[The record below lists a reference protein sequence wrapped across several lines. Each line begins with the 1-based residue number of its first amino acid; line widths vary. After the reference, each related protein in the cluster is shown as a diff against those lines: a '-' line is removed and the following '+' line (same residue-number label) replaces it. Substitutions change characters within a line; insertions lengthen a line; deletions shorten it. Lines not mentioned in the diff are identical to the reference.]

1 MRKIPEVKNRKIILG
16 ITAGIAAYK
25 TPDLVRHLVK
35 FGAEV
40 QVVMTKNA
48 HHFVSA
54 EALQAVSGRKVR
66 DSLWD
71 PDAESAMGHIELS
84 RWADQI
90 LIAPATAN
98 CIGCLAT
105 GMADDLLSTLCLAT
119 KSPIYLCPAMNHVML
134 SHPATQKN
142 LEALRAMGY
151 QIIPPSIGEQACGE
165 YGPGRLPDPQQILAE
180 IFSDE
185 SAKLHDFNVTV
196 TAGPTREALDPV
208 RYISNNSSGKQ
219 GMAMAEASLAVGA
232 NVTLIAGPGVAS
244 SKDSI
249 KRIDVCSAEEMLD
262 QVMREMPRTDLF
274 ISVAAVAD
282 YRAKTI
288 SANKIKKRDLA
299 KTSPRI
305 ELEETPDI
313 IRHVASMKERPLVIG
328 FAAETDSAV
337 QNAKIKLKD
346 KNLDAIVVNDVSR
359 KDIGFESN
367 ENEVIFISGTTER
380 AIAKTDKVSLSREL
394 IDIIYS
400 EFRVH
405 LEKRHSA
412 RLG

>member
-1 MRKIPEVKNRKIILG
+1 MRNTPEVKDRKIILG
-16 ITAGIAAYK
+16 ISAGIAAYK
-25 TPDLVRHLVK
+25 TPGLVRHLVK

-40 QVVMTKNA
+40 QVVMTNNA

-71 PDAESAMGHIELS
+71 PDAENAMGHIELS

-98 CIGCLAT
+98 CISGLAT
-105 GMADDLLSTLCLAT
+105 GTANDLLSTLCLAT
-119 KSPIYLCPAMNHVML
+119 KSPIFVCPAMNHIML
-134 SHPATQKN
+134 SHPATQRN
-142 LEALRAMGY
+142 LKALSTMGY
-151 QIIPPSIGEQACGE
+151 QIIPPSTGEQACGE
-165 YGPGRLPDPQQILAE
+165 YGPGRLPDPQKILTE
-180 IFSDE
+180 IYSDKPP
-185 SAKLHDFNVTV
+185 KLHNFNVAV

-219 GMAMAEASLAVGA
+219 GLAVAEASIAAGA
-232 NVTLIAGPGVAS
+232 NVTLIAGPGVAQS
-244 SKDSI
+244 RKAI
-249 KRIDVCSAEEMLD
+249 KRIDVCSAEEMLA
-262 QVMREMPRTDLF
+262 QVMKEMPKTDLF

-288 SANKIKKRDLA
+288 SMNKIKKRDLA

-313 IRHVASMKERPLVIG
+313 IKYVANMRERPLVIG
-328 FAAETDSAV
+328 FAAETNSAV

-367 ENEVIFISGTTER
+367 ENEVTFISRTTER
-380 AIAKTDKVSLSREL
+380 AIAKTDKDSLSCEL
-394 IDIIYS
+394 IDIIYT
-400 EFRVH
+400 EFRAH

>member
-16 ITAGIAAYK
+16 ISAGIAAYK
-25 TPDLVRHLVK
+25 TPELVRHLVK
-35 FGAEV
+35 LGAEV

-48 HHFVSA
+48 HHFVTA

-84 RWADQI
+84 RWGDQI
-90 LIAPATAN
+90 IIAPATAN
-98 CIGCLAT
+98 CIGGLAT

-119 KSPIYLCPAMNHVML
+119 KSPIFVCPAMNHVML
-134 SHPATQKN
+134 SHPATQRN
-142 LEALRAMGY
+142 LKTLSTMGY
-151 QIIPPSIGEQACGE
+151 QIIPPSTGEQACGE
-165 YGPGRLPDPQQILAE
+165 YGPGRLPDPQQILKE
-180 IFSDE
+180 VFSDE
-185 SAKLHDFNVTV
+185 SAKLRNFNVTV

-219 GMAMAEASLAVGA
+219 GMAIAEASLAAGA
-232 NVTLIAGPGVAS
+232 NVTLVAGPGVAP
-244 SKDSI
+244 SKEAI

-262 QVMREMPRTDLF
+262 QVMREIPKTDLF

-282 YRAKTI
+282 YKAKKI
-288 SANKIKKRDLA
+288 SATKIKKRDLA

-328 FAAETDSAV
+328 FAAETNSAV
-337 QNAKIKLKD
+337 QNAKIKLEE

-359 KDIGFESN
+359 EDIGFESN
-367 ENEVIFISGTTER
+367 ENEVTFVSGTMER
-380 AIAKTDKVSLSREL
+380 TIAKTDKDSLSREL
-394 IDIIYS
+394 IDVIYT

>member
-16 ITAGIAAYK
+16 ISAGIAAYK

-40 QVVMTKNA
+40 QVVMTNNA

-98 CIGCLAT
+98 CIGGLAT
-105 GMADDLLSTLCLAT
+105 GMANDLLSTLCLAT
-119 KSPIYLCPAMNHVML
+119 KSPIFVCPAMNHVML
-134 SHPATQKN
+134 SHPATQRN
-142 LEALRAMGY
+142 LEALSTMGY
-151 QIIPPSIGEQACGE
+151 QIIPPSTGEQACGE
-165 YGPGRLPDPQQILAE
+165 YGPGRLPDPQQILTE
-180 IFSDE
+180 DFSDE
-185 SAKLHDFNVTV
+185 SAKLHNFNVTV

-219 GMAMAEASLAVGA
+219 GMAIAEASLAVGA
-232 NVTLIAGPGVAS
+232 NVTLIAGPGVAP
-244 SKDSI
+244 SKDAI

-262 QVMREMPRTDLF
+262 QVMREMPKTDLF

-282 YRAKTI
+282 YKAKTI

-299 KTSPRI
+299 KTSPKI

-313 IRHVASMKERPLVIG
+313 IRRVASMKERPLVIG
-328 FAAETDSAV
+328 FAAETNSAV

-359 KDIGFESN
+359 NDIGFESN
-367 ENEVIFISGTTER
+367 ENEVTFVSGTKER
-380 AIAKTDKVSLSREL
+380 TIAKTDKDSLSREL
-394 IDIIYS
+394 IDIIYT

>member
-16 ITAGIAAYK
+16 ISAGIAAYK

-35 FGAEV
+35 LGAEV
-40 QVVMTKNA
+40 QVVMTDNA
-48 HHFVSA
+48 RHFVSA

-71 PDAESAMGHIELS
+71 PDAENAMGHIELS

-98 CIGCLAT
+98 CIGGLAT
-105 GMADDLLSTLCLAT
+105 GMANDLLSTLCLAT
-119 KSPIYLCPAMNHVML
+119 KSPIFVCPAMNHVML
-134 SHPATQKN
+134 SHPATQRN
-142 LEALRAMGY
+142 LRALSTMGY
-151 QIIPPSIGEQACGE
+151 QIIPPSTGEQACGE
-165 YGPGRLPDPQQILAE
+165 YGPGRLPDPQQILTA

-185 SAKLHDFNVTV
+185 PAKLNNFNVTV

-219 GMAMAEASLAVGA
+219 GMAIAEASLAVGA
-232 NVTLIAGPGVAS
+232 NVTLIAGPGVPPSQEA
-244 SKDSI
+244 I
-249 KRIDVCSAEEMLD
+249 KRIDVCSAEEMLA
-262 QVMREMPRTDLF
+262 QVLGEIPKTDLF

-282 YRAKTI
+282 YKAKTI
-288 SANKIKKRDLA
+288 SAVKIKKRDLA
-299 KTSPRI
+299 KSSPTI

-313 IRHVASMKERPLVIG
+313 IGRVASMKEKPLVIG
-328 FAAETDSAV
+328 FAAETNRAV

-346 KNLDAIVVNDVSR
+346 KNIDAIVVNDVSR
-359 KDIGFESN
+359 KDIGFESA
-367 ENEVIFISGTTER
+367 ENEVTFISKKQER
-380 AIAKTDKVSLSREL
+380 TIAKTDKDSLSREL
-394 IDIIYS
+394 IDIIYT

>member
-1 MRKIPEVKNRKIILG
+1 MRKIPEVKNRKLILG
-16 ITAGIAAYK
+16 ISAGIAAYK

-40 QVVMTKNA
+40 QVVMTNNA

-71 PDAESAMGHIELS
+71 TDAESAMGHIELS

-98 CIGCLAT
+98 CIGGLAT
-105 GMADDLLSTLCLAT
+105 GMANDLLSTLCLAT
-119 KSPIYLCPAMNHVML
+119 KSPIFVCPAMNHVML
-134 SHPATQKN
+134 SHPATQRNIK
-142 LEALRAMGY
+142 ALSTMGY
-151 QIIPPSIGEQACGE
+151 QIIHPSVGEQACGE
-165 YGPGRLPDPQQILAE
+165 YGPGRLPDPQQILTE
-180 IFSDE
+180 VFSDE
-185 SAKLHDFNVTV
+185 SAMLHNFNVTV

-219 GMAMAEASLAVGA
+219 GMAIAEASIAAGA
-232 NVTLIAGPGVAS
+232 NVTLIAGPGVAPS
-244 SKDSI
+244 REAI
-249 KRIDVCSAEEMLD
+249 KRIDVSSAEEMLD
-262 QVMREMPRTDLF
+262 QVIREMPKTDLF

-282 YRAKTI
+282 YKAKTI

-313 IRHVASMKERPLVIG
+313 IRCVASMKERPLVIG
-328 FAAETDSAV
+328 FAAETNSAV

-359 KDIGFESN
+359 NDIGFESD
-367 ENEVIFISGTTER
+367 ENEVTFVSGTTER
-380 AIAKTDKVSLSREL
+380 TIAKTDKDSLSREL
-394 IDIIYS
+394 IDIIYT
-400 EFRVH
+400 EFKVH
-405 LEKRHSA
+405 LEKRYST
-412 RLG
+412 RLR

>member
-16 ITAGIAAYK
+16 ISAGIAAYK

-40 QVVMTKNA
+40 QVVMTEKA

-71 PDAESAMGHIELS
+71 PHAENAMGHIELS

-98 CIGCLAT
+98 CISGLAT
-105 GMADDLLSTLCLAT
+105 GMANDLLSTLCLAT
-119 KSPIYLCPAMNHVML
+119 KSPIFVCPAMNHGML
-134 SHPATQKN
+134 SHFATQRN
-142 LEALRAMGY
+142 LTALSTMGY
-151 QIIPPSIGEQACGE
+151 RIIPPSTGEQACGE
-165 YGPGRLPDPQQILAE
+165 YGPGRLPDPQQILTE
-180 IFSDE
+180 IYSHE
-185 SAKLHDFNVTV
+185 SATLNNFNVAV

-219 GMAMAEASLAVGA
+219 GLAVAEACLAAGA
-232 NVTLIAGPGVAS
+232 NVTLIAGPGVAQS
-244 SKDSI
+244 VEAI
-249 KRIDVCSAEEMLD
+249 RRIDIFSAEEMLA
-262 QVMREMPRTDLF
+262 QVMREMPKTDLF

-282 YRAKTI
+282 YKAKTI
-288 SANKIKKRDLA
+288 SMNKIKKRDLA

-313 IRHVASMKERPLVIG
+313 IRSVANMKERPLVIG
-328 FAAETDSAV
+328 FAAETNSAL

-359 KDIGFESN
+359 NDIGFESD
-367 ENEVIFISGTTER
+367 ENEVIFVSGSKER
-380 AIAKTDKVSLSREL
+380 AIAKTDKVSLSRKL

-400 EFRVH
+400 EFKVN

>member
-1 MRKIPEVKNRKIILG
+1 MRKLPEVKNRKIILG
-16 ITAGIAAYK
+16 ISAGISAYK
-25 TPDLVRHLVK
+25 TPDLVRHLVR

-48 HHFVSA
+48 HHFVTA
-54 EALQAVSGRKVR
+54 ESLQAVSGRKVR

-71 PDAESAMGHIELS
+71 PDAENAMGHIELS

-98 CIGCLAT
+98 CIGGLAT
-105 GMADDLLSTLCLAT
+105 GMANDLLSTLCLAS
-119 KSPIYLCPAMNHVML
+119 KSPIFVCPAMNHVML
-134 SHPATQKN
+134 SHPATQRN
-142 LEALRAMGY
+142 LEALSTMGY
-151 QIIPPSIGEQACGE
+151 RIIPPGTGEQACGE
-165 YGPGRLPDPQQILAE
+165 YGPGRLPDPQQILTE
-180 IFSDE
+180 LNSDE
-185 SAKLHDFNVTV
+185 SAKLNNFNVTV

-219 GMAMAEASLAVGA
+219 GMAIAEASLAAGA
-232 NVTLIAGPGVAS
+232 NVTLIAGPGVAQ
-244 SKDSI
+244 SKEAI

-262 QVMREMPRTDLF
+262 QVMREMPKTDLF

-282 YRAKTI
+282 YKAKTI

-313 IRHVASMKERPLVIG
+313 VRCVASMKERPLVIG
-328 FAAETDSAV
+328 FAAETTSAL

-359 KDIGFESN
+359 NDIGFESN
-367 ENEVIFISGTTER
+367 ENEVTFVSGTQEKT
-380 AIAKTDKVSLSREL
+380 IAKTDKDSLSREL
-394 IDIIYS
+394 VDIIYT
-400 EFRVH
+400 EFGSN

-412 RLG
+412 RLE

>member
-16 ITAGIAAYK
+16 ISAGIAAYK

-48 HHFVSA
+48 HHFVTA

-98 CIGCLAT
+98 CIGGLAT
-105 GMADDLLSTLCLAT
+105 GMANDLLSTLCLAT
-119 KSPIYLCPAMNHVML
+119 KSPIYVCPAMNHVML
-134 SHPATQKN
+134 CHPATQRN
-142 LEALRAMGY
+142 LKALSDMGY
-151 QIIPPSIGEQACGE
+151 QIIPPSTGEQACGE
-165 YGPGRLPDPQQILAE
+165 YGPGRLPDPQKILAE
-180 IFSDE
+180 VFSDE
-185 SAKLHDFNVTV
+185 SATLHNLNVTV

-219 GMAMAEASLAVGA
+219 GMAIAEASLAAGA
-232 NVTLIAGPGVAS
+232 NVTLIAGPGVAP
-244 SKDSI
+244 SKEAI

-262 QVMREMPRTDLF
+262 QVMREMPKTDLF

-282 YRAKTI
+282 YKAKTI
-288 SANKIKKRDLA
+288 SATKIKKRDLA

-313 IRHVASMKERPLVIG
+313 IRSVASMKERPLVIG
-328 FAAETDSAV
+328 FAAETNSAL

-359 KDIGFESN
+359 NDIGFESN
-367 ENEVIFISGTTER
+367 ENEVTFVSGTKESI
-380 AIAKTDKVSLSREL
+380 IAKTDKDSLSREL
-394 IDIIYS
+394 IDIIYT
-400 EFRVH
+400 EIGVH

>member
-1 MRKIPEVKNRKIILG
+1 MRKLPEVKNRKIILG
-16 ITAGIAAYK
+16 ISAGISAYK
-25 TPDLVRHLVK
+25 TPDLVRHLVR

-48 HHFVSA
+48 HHFVTA
-54 EALQAVSGRKVR
+54 ESLQAVSGRKVR

-71 PDAESAMGHIELS
+71 PDAENAMGHIELS

-98 CIGCLAT
+98 CIGGLAT
-105 GMADDLLSTLCLAT
+105 GMANDLLSTLCLAS
-119 KSPIYLCPAMNHVML
+119 KSPIFVCPAMNHVML
-134 SHPATQKN
+134 SHPATQRN
-142 LEALRAMGY
+142 LEALSTMGY
-151 QIIPPSIGEQACGE
+151 RIIPPGTGEQACGE
-165 YGPGRLPDPQQILAE
+165 YGPGRLPDPQQILTE
-180 IFSDE
+180 LNSDE
-185 SAKLHDFNVTV
+185 SAKLNNFNVTV

-219 GMAMAEASLAVGA
+219 GMAIAEASLAAGA
-232 NVTLIAGPGVAS
+232 NVTLIAGPGVAQ
-244 SKDSI
+244 SKEAI

-262 QVMREMPRTDLF
+262 QVMREMPKTDLF

-282 YRAKTI
+282 YKAKTI

-313 IRHVASMKERPLVIG
+313 VRCVASMKERPLVIG
-328 FAAETDSAV
+328 FAAETTSAL

-359 KDIGFESN
+359 NDIGFESN
-367 ENEVIFISGTTER
+367 ENEVTFVSETQEKT
-380 AIAKTDKVSLSREL
+380 IAKTDKDSLSREL
-394 IDIIYS
+394 LDIIYT
-400 EFRVH
+400 EFGSN

-412 RLG
+412 RLE

>member
-1 MRKIPEVKNRKIILG
+1 MRKIPEVKNRKLILG
-16 ITAGIAAYK
+16 VSAGIAAYK

-40 QVVMTKNA
+40 QVVMTNNA

-54 EALQAVSGRKVR
+54 GALQAVSGRKVR

-71 PDAESAMGHIELS
+71 PDAENAMGHIELS

-98 CIGCLAT
+98 CIGGLAT
-105 GMADDLLSTLCLAT
+105 GMANDLLSTLCLAT
-119 KSPIYLCPAMNHVML
+119 KSPIFVCPAMNHVML
-134 SHPATQKN
+134 SHPATQRN
-142 LEALRAMGY
+142 LQALSTMGY
-151 QIIPPSIGEQACGE
+151 RIIPPSTGEQACGE
-165 YGPGRLPDPQQILAE
+165 YGPGRLPAPKQILTE
-180 IFSDE
+180 LFSDE
-185 SAKLHDFNVTV
+185 PAKLSNFNVTV

-219 GMAMAEASLAVGA
+219 GMAIAEASLAVGA
-232 NVTLIAGPGVAS
+232 NVTLIAGPGVAP
-244 SKDSI
+244 SKEAI
-249 KRIDVCSAEEMLD
+249 KRIDVYSADEMLA
-262 QVMREMPRTDLF
+262 QVMGEIPQTDLF

-282 YRAKTI
+282 YKAKKI
-288 SANKIKKRDLA
+288 SENKIKKRDLA
-299 KTSPRI
+299 KSSPRI

-328 FAAETDSAV
+328 FAAETNSAV

-346 KNLDAIVVNDVSR
+346 KNLDAIIVNDVSR
-359 KDIGFESN
+359 DDIGFESA
-367 ENEVIFISGTTER
+367 ENEVTFVSKTQER
-380 AIAKTDKVSLSREL
+380 TIAKRDKDSLSREL
-394 IDIIYS
+394 IDIIYA
-400 EFRVH
+400 EFRGH
-405 LEKRHSA
+405 LEKRHIA